1 MMPQIIPTSLTR
13 LEALSRALIAA
24 LDGQDVV
31 AIEAA
36 VADFRGAVEEVRA
49 AGGWRDNPEIID
61 QVASIFALTD
71 AARVR
76 VNFLTDMNRQRL
88 DALNAARGLTA
99 TYARPSLG
107 AA

>member
-1 MMPQIIPTSLTR
+1 MIPASLTR
-13 LEALSRALIAA
+13 LEALSRRLIAA
-24 LDGQDVV
+24 LDGQDVGV
-31 AIEAA
+31 IEGA

-49 AGGWRDNPEIID
+49 AGGWRDNPEIVD
-61 QVASIFALTD
+61 RVVAIFALTD
-71 AARVR
+71 AARIR